1 MFTAICVYHRIE
13 TGYPYQYYYA
23 LATRCLRISTTKVYF
38 IWLRVSY
45 RTSLTARAGV
55 SGRRNEKWIRMARSF
70 KRNPHG
76 LHILQI
82 DLSAAYNVSEL
93 AHVITTDVMPLTPCV
108 TQPRVFVGFA
118 SGVSKPR
125 GDRERLYSL
134 SCRQEN
140 AESPCEKG

>member
-1 MFTAICVYHRIE
+1 VYITDRDWIPLPILLCA
-13 TGYPYQYYYA
+13 GYE
-23 LATRCLRISTTKVYF
+23 
-38 IWLRVSY
+38 VSAHIY
-45 RTSLTARAGV
+45 DEGIFYMASSLLQTSLTARAGV
-55 SGRRNEKWIRMARSF
+55 SGRRIEKWIRMARSF
-70 KRNPHG
+70 KRNPRG

-82 DLSAAYNVSEL
+82 DLSAAYNVSDL

-140 AESPCEKG
+140 AEPPCEKG